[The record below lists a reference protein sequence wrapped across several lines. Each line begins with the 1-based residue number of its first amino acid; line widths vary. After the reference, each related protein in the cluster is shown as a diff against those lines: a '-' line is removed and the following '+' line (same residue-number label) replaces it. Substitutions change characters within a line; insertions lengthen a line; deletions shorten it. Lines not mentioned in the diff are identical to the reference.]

1 MSSTPKRK
9 KSEWVELQD
18 GSDIPDGSLPFD
30 MNEALSTLSV
40 SPQMTSVL
48 NTHKIPQLYSK
59 SPSEVRGG
67 KDYYESIVYA
77 IVSQQIADAGA
88 RTMYSN
94 IEQQCAPKITPRSI
108 LDIVGFAGQEGDSLK
123 KRNEVIAVCKNFEST
138 RKAAGLS
145 AAKLV
150 AMVGVAAK
158 WGELEKELER
168 DPIDEVTLREKLISV
183 NGVGA
188 WTVDML
194 MLFKFRLADVWPVGD
209 LAFRRGLAM
218 TFNLK
223 KELNEKNAND
233 LKTMNDLGQQFK
245 GFRSVV
251 AVLMYRVYD
260 ASKSAS
266 RTPSPKK
273 KKKTST

>member
-1 MSSTPKRK
+1 MSATPKRK
-9 KSEWVELQD
+9 WAELQD
-18 GSDIPDGSLPFD
+18 GSDLPFD
-30 MNEALSTLSV
+30 LNVAMSTVRASPEMMSV
-40 SPQMTSVL
+40 VDL
-48 NTHKIPQLYSK
+48 FGIPQLYTK
-59 SPSEVRGG
+59 SLDEIRGG
-67 KDYYESIVYA
+67 KDYYESIVHA
-77 IVSQQIADAGA
+77 IVSQQIADAAA

-94 IEQQCAPKITPRSI
+94 VEKLCAPKGITPSRI
-108 LDIVGFAGQEGDSLK
+108 LDIVGFCGKDGDSLK
-123 KRNEVIAVCKNFEST
+123 KRDEVKAVCKKFEPT

-145 AAKLV
+145 EAKLV

-158 WGELEKELER
+158 WGELEEELER
-168 DPIDEVTLREKLISV
+168 DPIDEVTLREKLLAV

-209 LAFRRGLAM
+209 LAFRGGLAT

-223 KELNEKNAND
+223 KELNNKNAND
-233 LKTMNDLGQQFK
+233 LESMNEIGMRFK

-260 ASKSAS
+260 ASKAAS
-266 RTPSPKK
+266 KTNSPKK
-273 KKKTST
+273 KKKKTT